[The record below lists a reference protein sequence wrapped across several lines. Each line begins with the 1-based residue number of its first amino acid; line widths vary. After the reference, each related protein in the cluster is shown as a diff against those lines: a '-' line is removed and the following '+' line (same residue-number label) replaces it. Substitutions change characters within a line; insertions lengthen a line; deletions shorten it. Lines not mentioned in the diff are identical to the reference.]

1 MAKQNKTD
9 LQNIPAAAA
18 LFINRVIKKMRY
30 RKKIRR
36 DVQVELVAH
45 FEDELKDCAT
55 DQEKD
60 QKAQQ
65 LIADFGDAKL
75 LAVLLRRAKKRC
87 RPFWRTVAAR
97 TLQITG
103 LLALCLGLYVFWF
116 YSGEPVITTDYAAQL
131 SRLVRPPAD
140 ESQNAAPFYRKAG
153 EMLAKVPDET
163 ANLLGWKPSELTPDQ
178 RRTIREFFAGN
189 TDMFDL
195 ITVAA
200 SKPYYWEEYEG
211 NDDGF
216 LTPMTGLPKFRR
228 FAFALRLRAYHAAE
242 RGRYEAAF
250 GDLKSICRLARHL
263 RNGKT
268 FIELLVGTAIDH
280 LAVKTLYE
288 ILAEHQID
296 SPLLAVLQADFEQ
309 ISATE
314 DLAQNLTAERLLA
327 YYVIQRT
334 FTGGRDGHVIPRKIK
349 LLYPEVRVIG
359 IGSSGFAGTLP
370 AEDTSRNWF
379 LELTSDAF
387 DQARGFVGDQAHLLF
402 AHPDKQET
410 IQCAEQLYELW
421 EHLALKT
428 PAQIRA
434 EGTNPQEKAMEI
446 AKGNL
451 LLEPSV
457 GASVSV
463 MGFIHRRRATVQ
475 AAPVVIAAMR
485 YRSDKGF
492 YPENLQELLTTGYL
506 KELPMDPYSDKPLVY
521 KKTDDNFT
529 IYSLGPNFQDD
540 AGQPGKTEKGQIAD
554 WRDNGDTVFWPVPKT
569 R

>member
-9 LQNIPAAAA
+9 FQNVPAVAAG
-18 LFINRVIKKMRY
+18 FINRVISKMRY

-178 RRTIREFFAGN
+178 RRTIREFFASN

-195 ITVAA
+195 ITIAA

-296 SPLLAVLQADFEQ
+296 SALLAVLQADFEQ

-314 DLAQNLTAERLLA
+314 DVAQNLTAERLFA
-327 YYVIQRT
+327 YDVIQRT

-349 LLYPEVRVIG
+349 

-379 LELTSDAF
+379 LELTSDVF
-387 DQARGFVGDQAHLLF
+387 DQAHLLF

-434 EGTNPQEKAMEI
+434 EGTNPQEKAMQI

-463 MGFIHRRRATVQ
+463 IGLIHRRRATVQ
-475 AAPVVIAAMR
+475 AALVVIAAMR

-506 KELPMDPYSDKPLVY
+506 QELPMDPYSDKPLVY
-521 KKTDDNFT
+521 KKTGDNFT
-529 IYSLGPNFQDD
+529 LYSLGPNFEDD
-540 AGQPGKTEKGQIAD
+540 DGQRGKTEKGQIAGG
-554 WRDNGDTVFWPVPKT
+554 WRDNGDTVFWPLLELQSQ
-569 R
+569 

>member
-9 LQNIPAAAA
+9 FQNVPAVAAG
-18 LFINRVIKKMRY
+18 FINRVISKMRY

-178 RRTIREFFAGN
+178 RRTIREFFASN

-195 ITVAA
+195 ITIAA

-280 LAVKTLYE
+280 LAVKTLFE

-296 SPLLAVLQADFEQ
+296 SALLAVLQADFEQ

-314 DLAQNLTAERLLA
+314 DVAQNLTAERLFA
-327 YYVIQRT
+327 YDVIQRT

-349 LLYPEVRVIG
+349 

-379 LELTSDAF
+379 LELTSDVF
-387 DQARGFVGDQAHLLF
+387 DQAHLLF

-434 EGTNPQEKAMEI
+434 EGTNPQEKAMQI

-463 MGFIHRRRATVQ
+463 IGLIHRRRATVQ
-475 AAPVVIAAMR
+475 AALVVIAAMR

-506 KELPMDPYSDKPLVY
+506 QELPMDPYSDKPLVY
-521 KKTDDNFT
+521 KKTGDNFT
-529 IYSLGPNFQDD
+529 LYSLGPNFEDD
-540 AGQPGKTEKGQIAD
+540 DGQRGKTEKGQIAGG
-554 WRDNGDTVFWPVPKT
+554 WRDNGDTVFWPLLELQSQ
-569 R
+569 